1 MSWMDILKRKCF
13 YCGQRP
19 CVCTDEATGEMP
31 KKNLEETNLQGEL
44 DLKDKETDKEGVLV
58 AGALMGGKDDE

>member
-1 MSWMDILKRKCF
+1 MIEMSWMDILKRKCF
-13 YCGQRP
+13 YCGQSP

-31 KKNLEETNLQGEL
+31 RKNLEA